1 MSGVFA
7 FTPGPME
14 MLILGVVAVLLFG
27 ERLPE
32 VGRSLGR
39 SLVEFKKG
47 VRGIQDEIMSA
58 ATAPPPAA
66 SRPAIEA
73 DDRQEAT
80 APKFVP
86 PPSETQAEAAEG

>member
-1 MSGVFA
+1 MNGLFA

-39 SLVEFKKG
+39 SLIEFKKG
-47 VRGIQDEIMSA
+47 IRGIQDEIMSA

-86 PPSETQAEAAEG
+86 PSSEPRANTVEG